1 MRASALLVCL
11 SLVAGPVV
19 GQEAPATAP
28 VVTAPPAVQT
38 PPAQTQAEPAV
49 APAVAPVADPVPEA
63 IDPLG
68 DLIDQS
74 APQTTD
80 EEEAAPTAPV
90 PHHKP
95 TLLPIPPPEPPAPTP
110 GMAIPQGTYVPAEQ
124 VYELRIKGSIAAAQ
138 GLQGPLDGGWT
149 VQAADGAA
157 LYALQLVD
165 PASGNGPLVGAWRD
179 MRRPASVGSTGLVE
193 AIERAGDAVIV
204 RFSPKAG
211 QSSFLTLNPTDEM
224 RWSGALLEDGVSR
237 AVTAQQQA
245 PPSLPPGYV
254 VRTRGPV
261 IWPPRAAAAAP
272 SRPAAKPTCS
282 TKGKT
287 GKALKAAKARCAALA
302 KKSGKGKA
310 VAKGKKGSKAKA
322 TPARKK
328 AAVKSSSKTKR

>member
-1 MRASALLVCL
+1 MRAPALLVCL
-11 SLVAGPVV
+11 SLVAGPVL
-19 GQEAPATAP
+19 GQEAPAPAP
-28 VVTAPPAVQT
+28 VVTTPPPVQVPPVQT
-38 PPAQTQAEPAV
+38 PPAPDQVPQ
-49 APAVAPVADPVPEA
+49 VAPVADPVPEA

-68 DLIDQS
+68 DLIDQTT
-74 APQTTD
+74 PQTTD
-80 EEEAAPTAPV
+80 EEEAAPAAPA

-165 PASGNGPLVGAWRD
+165 PASGNGPLEGAWRD
-179 MRRPASVGSTGLVE
+179 VRRPGSVGSTGLVE
-193 AIERAGDAVIV
+193 TIERTGDAVIV
-204 RFSPKAG
+204 RFSPRVG
-211 QSSFLTLNPTDEM
+211 QSTVLTLNPTGEM
-224 RWSGALLEDGVSR
+224 RWSGDLLEDGVSR

-261 IWPPRAAAAAP
+261 VWPPRAAAAP
-272 SRPAAKPTCS
+272 SRPAAKPVCS

-328 AAVKSSSKTKR
+328 AAVKKKTR